1 MTAVVDYG
9 VGNLSSLLGSLGH
22 IGEEAVVTAD
32 PAVLL
37 SADRIILPGV
47 GAFGDAADRLFSS
60 GLAEVLCEAVGRGT
74 PLLGICLG
82 MQLLF
87 ERSLEYGEHRGLGL
101 IRGEIRPISE
111 GGAFPYKV
119 PHMGWNS
126 LKIRRRSALMRYVED
141 GAYVYYV
148 HSFCARGCDEA
159 VDATSDY
166 GTEIVG
172 AVSFG
177 NVYGTQFHPEKSGS
191 VGLSMLRA
199 FCEIEKNGDSI

>member
-1 MTAVVDYG
+1 MTAIVDYG
-9 VGNLSSLLGSLGH
+9 VGNLSSLVGSLTR
-22 IGEEAVVTAD
+22 IGEAATVTAD

-60 GLAEVLCEAVGRGT
+60 GLAEVVSKAAARGI

-87 ERSLEYGEHRGLGL
+87 ERSFEYGEHRGLGL
-101 IRGEIRPISE
+101 IPGEIRAIDE
-111 GGAFPYKV
+111 AGNFPYKV

-126 LKIRRRSALMRYVED
+126 LHITRPDPLLRYVKE

-148 HSFCARGCDEA
+148 HSFCARDCAES
-159 VDATSDY
+159 VSATSEY

-172 AVSFG
+172 AVSRG
-177 NVYGTQFHPEKSGS
+177 NVYGTQFHPEKSGD

-199 FCEIEKNGDSI
+199 FVELKRG

>member
-1 MTAVVDYG
+1 MTAIVDYG
-9 VGNLSSLLGSLGH
+9 VGNLSSLVGSLTH
-22 IGEEAVVTAD
+22 IGEAALVTAD
-32 PAVLL
+32 PEELL

-47 GAFGDAADRLFSS
+47 GAFGDAAERLFSS
-60 GLAEVLCEAVGRGT
+60 GLADVICEAVSRGI

-87 ERSLEYGEHRGLGL
+87 ERSLEYGEHRGLAL
-101 IRGEIRPISE
+101 IPGEIRPINE
-111 GGAFPYKV
+111 AGDFPYKV

-126 LKIRRRSALMRYVED
+126 LSIRRRSPLLRYVVE

-148 HSFCARGCDEA
+148 HSFCARNCEGA

-172 AVSFG
+172 AVSRG
-177 NVYGTQFHPEKSGS
+177 CVYGTQFHPEKSGS

-199 FCEIEKNGDSI
+199 FCELGRT